1 MGEYMTVAQL
11 CNILQDWAHQGKAQS
26 YVEVDGDLVIDKVE
40 LLPNNFIN
48 IKTKRKHE
56 IDDYEVENP
65 PGLWQC

>member
-1 MGEYMTVAQL
+1 MGEYMTVARL
-11 CNILQDWAHQGKAQS
+11 CNILQDWAHQGHAQS
-26 YVEVDGDLVIDKVE
+26 YVEIDKDLEIDKIE

-56 IDDYEVENP
+56 IDEDMVKNP